1 MKRKNIVG
9 LIAIVAIVVV
19 AMFAGCVEE
28 EEVPTSTQLPTP
40 TVTPT
45 PILTGPNQYISGD
58 VLAKER
64 TEKDCIF
71 ILDYNKTTDEYDVTM
86 IHRNGDENGW
96 YFEEDDY
103 VSQMARERIDNLSPM
118 VIAHIDDI
126 LTIPIVTSTSIPLP
140 EPKYIPG
147 DIVEE
152 EKPITEIARHIVIS
166 YGKTT
171 DEYEINTI
179 FLNRDRTWG
188 HFVNDDTI
196 WHDREWF
203 EGYCPILIA
212 HVDLSTITIGEP
224 KISPTPTPTSK
235 LISPTPTPTPKVI
248 QIKVIYSG
256 SWTGAYGDIGSTK
269 SVEGT
274 GTKTFTLSNPE
285 FVISAVFQKDDDS
298 SRTLT
303 AEILKN
309 GEVVKSESTSAA
321 YGVVSVSYT
330 L

>member
-9 LIAIVAIVVV
+9 LIAIVAII
-19 AMFAGCVEE
+19 AMTVLAGCVEE
-28 EEVPTSTQLPTP
+28 EEVPTST
-40 TVTPT
+40 VTLT
-45 PILTGPNQYISGD
+45 PILTGPNQYTSGD
-58 VLAKER
+58 VLVKER
-64 TEKDCIF
+64 TEKDCVF

-86 IHRNGDENGW
+86 IHRNGNENGW

-103 VSQMARERIDNLSPM
+103 VSQMARERIDDLSPM
-118 VIAHIDDI
+118 VIAHIEDI
-126 LTIPIVTSTSIPLP
+126 LTIPIVTSTSTPLS

-152 EKPITEIARHIVIS
+152 EKPITEIARQIVIG
-166 YGKTT
+166 YDKTT

-235 LISPTPTPTPKVI
+235 PKKWHSVTSF
-248 QIKVIYSG
+248 SG
-256 SWTGAYGDIGSTK
+256 SADKTTQPFTIKGDEWQVKYEMK
-269 SVEGT
+269 SS
-274 GTKTFTLSNPE
+274 KPE
-285 FVISAVFQKDDDS
+285 YAVFGVFVYPRGETVMFVSSWDCFQQECSDTQYIYKGAGDYYFEITAANIDS
-298 SRTLT
+298 WRL
-303 AEILKN
+303 
-309 GEVVKSESTSAA
+309 EVED
-321 YGVVSVSYT
+321 YY
-330 L
+330 